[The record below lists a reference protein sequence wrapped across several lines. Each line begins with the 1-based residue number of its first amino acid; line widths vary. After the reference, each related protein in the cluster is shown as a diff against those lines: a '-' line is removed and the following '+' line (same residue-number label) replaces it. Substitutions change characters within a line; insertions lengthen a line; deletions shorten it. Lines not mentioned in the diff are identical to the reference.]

1 MVDDFVLT
9 RFDHHSTTNWP
20 TTGHIP
26 IKYSPHSYQLP
37 TTYPPSA
44 IIWVTSTKA
53 TSAPPLSANMEYRH
67 RCFANSLNLVSNLI
81 EFGQQSHWIW
91 SANSM
96 NLLGNF
102 NDFALLSRWYS
113 CAKEL
118 LHVSNESR
126 SSQQINLFCRANQ
139 FTLQRKSICFTEQI
153 NLLCIRIDCIF
164 ERNSCFSTYYTNV
177 HNTVSNRPQTR
188 RQSWLFCGQTR
199 GISASEVKFLCH

>member
-1 MVDDFVLT
+1 M
-9 RFDHHSTTNWP
+9 
-20 TTGHIP
+20 
-26 IKYSPHSYQLP
+26 
-37 TTYPPSA
+37 A
-44 IIWVTSTKA
+44 
-53 TSAPPLSANMEYRH
+53 YRH
-67 RCFANSLNLVSNLI
+67 RCFVTSKTRPLQVHDSQKDSALFCKFI

-118 LHVSNESR
+118 LHVSNESP
-126 SSQQINLFCRANQ
+126 SSQQNNLFCRANQ

-164 ERNSCFSTYYTNV
+164 ARNSCFSTYYTDV
-177 HNTVSNRPQTR
+177 RNTVRNSPQTR
-188 RQSWLFCGQTR
+188 RQSWLFCGQTSGNICHWS
-199 GISASEVKFLCH
+199 GISMPLTLINTENLCCKQI